1 MIKINKL
8 NLKNILEADTCPIRL
23 VLDRIGEKWSM
34 LILLLLRDHGVMRFN
49 EIDKAI
55 GDISQKMLAKT
66 LKTLEADGFITRK
79 VYPTVPP
86 KVEYTLTEL
95 GLDLVPYIENISV
108 WAFNNLETILNNR
121 KEFEK

>member
-1 MIKINKL
+1 ML
-8 NLKNILEADTCPIRL
+8 YSNLPLYNLGAP
-23 VLDRIGEKWSM
+23 
-34 LILLLLRDHGVMRFN
+34 VMRFN

-95 GLDLVPYIENISV
+95 GLDLVPYSENISV

>member
-1 MIKINKL
+1 
-8 NLKNILEADTCPIRL
+8 
-23 VLDRIGEKWSM
+23 
-34 LILLLLRDHGVMRFN
+34 MRFN

>member
-1 MIKINKL
+1 
-8 NLKNILEADTCPIRL
+8 
-23 VLDRIGEKWSM
+23 M

>member
-1 MIKINKL
+1 ML
-8 NLKNILEADTCPIRL
+8 CSNLT
-23 VLDRIGEKWSM
+23 
-34 LILLLLRDHGVMRFN
+34 LRNLGVPVMRFN

-95 GLDLVPYIENISV
+95 GLDLVSYIENISV

>member
-1 MIKINKL
+1 M
-8 NLKNILEADTCPIRL
+8 
-23 VLDRIGEKWSM
+23 GEKWSM
-34 LILLLLRDHGVMRFN
+34 LILLLLRDQGVMRFN

>member
-1 MIKINKL
+1 
-8 NLKNILEADTCPIRL
+8 
-23 VLDRIGEKWSM
+23 M
-34 LILLLLRDHGVMRFN
+34 LILLLLRDQGVMRFN

>member
-1 MIKINKL
+1 M
-8 NLKNILEADTCPIRL
+8 
-23 VLDRIGEKWSM
+23 GEKWSM